1 MGNNWEKGR
10 FVTALF
16 VLFNLNTF
24 LDSPNSFWL
33 ALERELNSL
42 WLWAMHLTGG
52 WEDYDLQRD
61 ERILRDTLDLENLSI
76 QSQRKLQQLLL
87 ILKL

>member
-1 MGNNWEKGR
+1 
-10 FVTALF
+10 
-16 VLFNLNTF
+16 
-24 LDSPNSFWL
+24 
-33 ALERELNSL
+33 
-42 WLWAMHLTGG
+42 MHLTGG